1 MLKRKSKVKS
11 TTLWFSLWSAAY
23 LTYALIAKVELSWFS
38 GVAVAL
44 AGIIVAYVAGNKATD
59 FRHGREMD
67 DDPPV
72 PPQT

>member
-1 MLKRKSKVKS
+1 
-11 TTLWFSLWSAAY
+11 

-59 FRHGREMD
+59 FKHGRELED
-67 DDPPV
+67 KPDPPESH
-72 PPQT
+72 